1 MVMKRFAMD
10 YLIDWQSRT
19 RKPLVIRGARQVGK
33 SYLVRDFGQ
42 RHFENY
48 LEINC
53 ETLDGI
59 AELFASNNIK
69 SILKSLEIE
78 FEITI
83 KPGKTLLFFDEI
95 QAFPALFPKLRYFY
109 EEYPDLHIIAAGSLL
124 DFLLEEHNFSMP
136 VGRIEYMYMGPMSFN
151 EFLHAAGKRQLLNY
165 LDNYSLDTEFSVII
179 HHKLAA
185 LFRQYI
191 YLGGMPEVIKTY
203 LESESYRNAE
213 IVKQAIIK
221 TYQDDFVK
229 YKKRINYSLLVK
241 VFLQLPRN
249 IAKKIKY
256 VNILRDERSKSIAD
270 SIHLFSQARIIN
282 IIKHTNANG
291 SPLGAEVKNGLFK
304 IIFLDVG
311 LMLAMNGLTYND
323 IKNMEHRQLVN
334 LGDVCE
340 QFTGQHLLYSKEA
353 FYEPELYYWQREHK
367 NSAAEIDYLIAESAT
382 IIPIEVKSG
391 KTGQLKSLHQFIKAK
406 QSPLAVRLNMDLP
419 TLLNTENCLP
429 DGNTVSYKLLSLPIY
444 MIEQLRR
451 LIRTQL

>member
-10 YLIDWQSRT
+10 YLKEWQSRT

-33 SYLVRDFGQ
+33 SYLVRNFGQ

-53 ETLDGI
+53 ETLNDI

-69 SILKSLEIE
+69 SIIKSLEIE
-78 FEITI
+78 FEMTI
-83 KPGKTLLFFDEI
+83 KPGKTLIFFDEI

-151 EFLHAAGKRQLLNY
+151 EFLHAGGKKQLLNY
-165 LDNYSLDTEFSVII
+165 LDNYSLGIELPVII
-179 HHKLAA
+179 HHKLIA

-203 LESESYRNAE
+203 LDSESYRNAE

-282 IIKHTNANG
+282 IIKHTSANG
-291 SPLGAEVKNGLFK
+291 SPLGAEVKNELFK

-323 IKNMEHRQLVN
+323 IKNMEYKQLVN

-419 TLLNTENCLP
+419 TLLNTENSLP

>member
-1 MVMKRFAMD
+1 MK
-10 YLIDWQSRT
+10 T
-19 RKPLVIRGARQVGK
+19 CK
-33 SYLVRDFGQ
+33 
-42 RHFENY
+42 
-48 LEINC
+48 
-53 ETLDGI
+53 
-59 AELFASNNIK
+59 NI
-69 SILKSLEIE
+69 
-78 FEITI
+78 
-83 KPGKTLLFFDEI
+83 
-95 QAFPALFPKLRYFY
+95 
-109 EEYPDLHIIAAGSLL
+109 LL

-151 EFLHAAGKRQLLNY
+151 EFLHAGGKKQLLNY
-165 LDNYSLDTEFSVII
+165 LDNYSLGIELPVII
-179 HHKLAA
+179 HHKLLA

-203 LESESYRNAE
+203 LDSESYRNAE

-241 VFLQLPRN
+241 VFLQLTRN

-282 IIKHTNANG
+282 IIKHTSANG
-291 SPLGAEVKNGLFK
+291 SPLGAEVKNKLFK

-323 IKNMEHRQLVN
+323 IKNMEYKQLVN

-419 TLLNTENCLP
+419 TLLNTENSLP